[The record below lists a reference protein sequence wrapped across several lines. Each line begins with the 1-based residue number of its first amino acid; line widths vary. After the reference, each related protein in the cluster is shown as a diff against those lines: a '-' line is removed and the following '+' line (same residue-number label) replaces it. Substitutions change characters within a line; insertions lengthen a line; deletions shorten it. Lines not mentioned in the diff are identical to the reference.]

1 MITFRISISSVQVL
15 YFNQSKVKAE
25 LITWFQIVWRMQSPK
40 GIWVHRW
47 FPDHRHL
54 AARHL
59 VSESYFWLQFPTN
72 NKEGQKIQLNR
83 IVINHWNNTLSLL
96 QKVRWRQDLF
106 AFFPDNS
113 KYWRNK
119 LRCDLQ
125 HFNLVVLLDN
135 EMHFNVEH
143 ISR

>member
-1 MITFRISISSVQVL
+1 
-15 YFNQSKVKAE
+15 
-25 LITWFQIVWRMQSPK
+25 MQSPK

-47 FPDHRHL
+47 FPDDTYTSFHMISASLLRCWKRSVKKQLVTSRHIRSINCQIPDHRHL

-113 KYWRNK
+113 NCINQIITRI
-119 LRCDLQ
+119 
-125 HFNLVVLLDN
+125 FSILLDSKMN
-135 EMHFNVEH
+135 N
-143 ISR
+143 ICS